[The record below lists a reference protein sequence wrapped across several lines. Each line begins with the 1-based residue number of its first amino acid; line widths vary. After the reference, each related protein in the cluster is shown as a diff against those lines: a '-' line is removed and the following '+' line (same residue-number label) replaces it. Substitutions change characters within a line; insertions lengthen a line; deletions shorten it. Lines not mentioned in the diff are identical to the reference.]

1 MCVCVYLFVSG
12 CVCVFVCLFVCIQIK
27 KEYHI
32 LVHFQSFNLPHSAA
46 LPQFVLIL
54 VIQTVALLDVAV
66 FLERIQR
73 LHLLGQVSSLRQQ
86 SDDLFGIT
94 LILVIHE
101 CIVNLFPKFLWPI
114 QAGIVA
120 AEVL

>member
-1 MCVCVYLFVSG
+1 MFVFVCVCVCICLFLR
-12 CVCVFVCLFVCIQIK
+12 VCVFVCIQIK

-32 LVHFQSFNLPHSAA
+32 LVHFQSFNLPHSTA

-86 SDDLFGIT
+86 SDDLFRIT

-101 CIVNLFPKFLWPI
+101 CIVNLFSKFLWPI